1 MLEQLPVI
9 IEPLRLAEVGRQLHG
24 RLPLAEFRR
33 LAPALHEVRGEV
45 EVDLEFGKDELHMAC
60 LRGHL
65 HTRLQLICQRCLQPM
80 ALPVDAEFALGLVT
94 TDEAA
99 DQLPADYEPLMVSGP
114 MELAEIIEDELILAV
129 PLVPMHPV
137 GECPAQSGQ
146 EGRLEDKAPHPFAVL
161 ARLKKPQ

>member
-9 IEPLRLAEVGRQLHG
+9 IEPLRLAEAGRQLHG

-45 EVDLEFGKDELHMAC
+45 EVEIEFGKDELHIAYMRGR
-60 LRGHL
+60 LR
-65 HTRLQLICQRCLQPM
+65 TQLQLICQRCLQPM

-99 DQLPADYEPLMVSGP
+99 EQLPADYEPLMVSGP
-114 MELAEIIEDELILAV
+114 MELAGIIEDELILAV
-129 PLVPMHPV
+129 PFVPLHPI
-137 GECPAQSGQ
+137 GQCPAQTGQ
-146 EGRLEDKAPHPFAVL
+146 EGRLEDKTPHPFAVL